1 MTDIQLP
8 DDMAAYGGILM
19 DTRPW
24 LYADTAADALRRLSL
39 CTDTGHSEGWE
50 RPEDGYRVT
59 GHLVTMTARLPEL
72 LGDIE
77 YLVAVNDQNIEVA
90 SAADTRT
97 ELTAL
102 YAEIRA
108 AQAAAKETVAALGR
122 VHARLGTLTDDPW
135 ATNGQDEESPDK
147 SSPWPGPEETTSQG
161 S

>member
-1 MTDIQLP
+1 MPDIQLP

-50 RPEDGYRVT
+50 RPEHGYRVT
-59 GHLVTMTARLPEL
+59 GHLVTMAARLPEL

-77 YLVAVNDQNIEVA
+77 YLIAVDDQRIEA
-90 SAADTRT
+90 TDGADTQT

-108 AQAAAKETVAALGR
+108 AQAVAKETVAALGR
-122 VHARLGTLTDDPW
+122 VHARLGTLKEKPT
-135 ATNGQDEESPDK
+135 ATPKKE
-147 SSPWPGPEETTSQG
+147 
-161 S
+161 

>member
-39 CTDTGHSEGWE
+39 CTDNAHVEGWE
-50 RPEDGYRVT
+50 RPEHAYRVT

-72 LGDIE
+72 LGDID
-77 YLVAVNDQNIEVA
+77 YLIAGDDQNIEA
-90 SAADTRT
+90 ANGADTQT

-102 YAEIRA
+102 YADIKA
-108 AQAAAKETVAALGR
+108 AQAAAKATVAALGR
-122 VHARLGTLTDDPW
+122 VHARLGTLKERPR
-135 ATNGQDEESPDK
+135 
-147 SSPWPGPEETTSQG
+147 TTSGQG
-161 S
+161 EENPSQGT